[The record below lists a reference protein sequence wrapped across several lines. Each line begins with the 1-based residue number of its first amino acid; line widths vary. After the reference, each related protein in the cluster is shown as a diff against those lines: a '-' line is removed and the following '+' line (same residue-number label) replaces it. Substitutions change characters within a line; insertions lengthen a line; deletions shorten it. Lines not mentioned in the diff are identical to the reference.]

1 MPSASILILAVGAAY
16 VLGSIPFSF
25 LVARHHGVDVRKA
38 GSGNVGAT
46 NVMRTAGRTAG
57 VVAFLLDSGKGV
69 LAVLAA
75 RALGQGAPLEALAA
89 VAAILGHLYPIWLQ
103 GKGGKGVATGAG
115 TFLLLAPGPTLL
127 ALLAFAL
134 TLVTVRY
141 VSAASM
147 TGTAVMAALCFG
159 LGSPRPVAWAAV
171 VVASLILWKH
181 RSNLRRILQGTENR
195 LGRQRPTEG

>member
-16 VLGSIPFSF
+16 LLGSIPFSF
-25 LVARHHGVDVRKA
+25 LVARRHGVDVRKA

-75 RALGQGAPLEALAA
+75 RALGQGASLEALAA

-127 ALLAFAL
+127 AVLAFAL

-141 VSAASM
+141 VSVASM

-159 LGSPRPVAWAAV
+159 LGSPRPVAWAAA

-181 RSNLRRILQGTENR
+181 RSNVRRILQGTENR
-195 LGRQRPTEG
+195 LGRPRPTEG

>member
-16 VLGSIPFSF
+16 LLGSIPFSF
-25 LVARHHGVDVRKA
+25 LVARHQGVDVRKA

-89 VAAILGHLYPIWLQ
+89 VAAILGHLYPIWLH

-115 TFLLLAPGPTLL
+115 PFLLLAPWPTLL

-141 VSAASM
+141 VSVASM
-147 TGTAVMAALCFG
+147 TGSAVMAVLTFG
-159 LGSPRPVAWAAV
+159 LGSPRPVAWAAAG
-171 VVASLILWKH
+171 VASLILWKH
-181 RSNLRRILQGTENR
+181 GSNVRRILKGTENR
-195 LGRQRPTEG
+195 LGRRRPTEG